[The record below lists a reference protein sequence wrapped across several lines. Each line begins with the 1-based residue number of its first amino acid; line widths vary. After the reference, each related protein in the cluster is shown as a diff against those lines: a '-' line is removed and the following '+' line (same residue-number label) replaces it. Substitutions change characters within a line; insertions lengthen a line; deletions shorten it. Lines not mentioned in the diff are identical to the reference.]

1 MLLALILP
9 LIGEQALNITVGLFD
24 SIMVAA
30 VSEAAVS
37 GVSLV
42 DSIYVL
48 ILNIFSALSTG
59 GVVVAGQFLGRKDP
73 NKANKAATEL
83 MWTMMLISIFLTILL
98 YACQTIILTKI
109 FGKID
114 ADVYSNARMYLLIVN
129 LSVPFMAM
137 YNGAAAIYRTT
148 GNTKI
153 IMLNSLMM
161 GVVNIIGNAIGV
173 YILHAGIAGVAYP
186 TLISRALGGIFIF
199 STLFSK
205 KKEISVEK
213 TLKHHFDLSMIKNI
227 LRIGIPS
234 GLESSMF
241 QVGKIMLLSLI
252 ATFGTASI
260 TANSV
265 GFSIVGVADIP
276 GFAIS
281 LALVTVVARC
291 VGANDYKQAVYYTNK
306 MIIFTYIAML
316 VTKLSLVFALP
327 SILKIYHLSDVTS
340 DLAYTIIFWHSVVG
354 ILMWPIAFDLPSTFR
369 AAGDVKFPMIISTIS
384 MYLCRLVVGYVLAV
398 NFHMGVFG
406 TWIGMFVDWIFRAIV
421 FSFRYIRGKWKNFS
435 AIR

>member
-252 ATFGTASI
+252 ATFEIGRAS
-260 TANSV
+260 
-265 GFSIVGVADIP
+265 
-276 GFAIS
+276 
-281 LALVTVVARC
+281 
-291 VGANDYKQAVYYTNK
+291 
-306 MIIFTYIAML
+306 
-316 VTKLSLVFALP
+316 
-327 SILKIYHLSDVTS
+327 
-340 DLAYTIIFWHSVVG
+340 
-354 ILMWPIAFDLPSTFR
+354 
-369 AAGDVKFPMIISTIS
+369 
-384 MYLCRLVVGYVLAV
+384 CRERV
-398 NFHMGVFG
+398 
-406 TWIGMFVDWIFRAIV
+406 
-421 FSFRYIRGKWKNFS
+421 
-435 AIR
+435 